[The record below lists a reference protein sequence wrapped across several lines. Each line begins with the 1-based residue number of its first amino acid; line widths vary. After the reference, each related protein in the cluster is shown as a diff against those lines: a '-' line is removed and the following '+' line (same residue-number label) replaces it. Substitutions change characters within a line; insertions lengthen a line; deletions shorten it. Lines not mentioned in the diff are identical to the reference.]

1 MIGERKMNSN
11 EEKISALQLGLL
23 IIVTVI
29 GVGILTLPRTVT
41 EIADTDGWLLIII
54 GGALVIVLALII
66 NSLGNMFPDKTIIEY
81 SQELVGRP
89 LSYLIGS
96 ILIIYFTLIAAYSV
110 RIFGEVLKMYLLPK
124 TPIEIIIITFLIT
137 IIYLVRNNLEGIA
150 RFYEIIILIMFVPYF
165 LALSAGTWE
174 LDYSNLLPVFQLSPK
189 VILGGVLQMVFSFSG
204 FEVLYLFIPF
214 VSDKQ
219 NIKKTLIIVIS
230 IITIIYLITSLI
242 VLASF
247 GSRQT
252 KALLW
257 PLMAY
262 IKSIEVPGAF
272 IEQLEGII
280 MTIWVLFIFTTIST
294 LYFSS
299 TFMASRLIKVREHK
313 IFSTF
318 LLPLVYIIAL
328 QPENVPDLYWRLD
341 ILSIYV
347 GTIVIVIIPIILLIL
362 AKVLKKGVK
371 TNV

>member
-150 RFYEIIILIMFVPYF
+150 RFYEIIILIMFC
-165 LALSAGTWE
+165 
-174 LDYSNLLPVFQLSPK
+174 LL
-189 VILGGVLQMVFSFSG
+189 
-204 FEVLYLFIPF
+204 Y
-214 VSDKQ
+214 
-219 NIKKTLIIVIS
+219 T
-230 IITIIYLITSLI
+230 
-242 VLASF
+242 
-247 GSRQT
+247 
-252 KALLW
+252 
-257 PLMAY
+257 
-262 IKSIEVPGAF
+262 
-272 IEQLEGII
+272 
-280 MTIWVLFIFTTIST
+280 
-294 LYFSS
+294 
-299 TFMASRLIKVREHK
+299 
-313 IFSTF
+313 
-318 LLPLVYIIAL
+318 
-328 QPENVPDLYWRLD
+328 
-341 ILSIYV
+341 
-347 GTIVIVIIPIILLIL
+347 
-362 AKVLKKGVK
+362 
-371 TNV
+371 